1 MRAGTRG
8 GTAGTL
14 ALWVA
19 RDACRTI
26 RPAQGCIVMALEGR
40 VWMTVEGDGEDYWLE
55 PGEGLPLAPGERARI
70 GGWREAVRF
79 EVQPL
84 ASPPDWRFARLCVWV
99 RSRLARRT
107 SRRLAGARA
116 RAPQERMA

>member
-1 MRAGTRG
+1 MRAGTAEAR
-8 GTAGTL
+8 

-40 VWMTVEGDGEDYWLE
+40 VWLTVEGDGEDYWLE
-55 PGEGLPLAPGERARI
+55 PGERLPLAPGERARI

-79 EVQPL
+79 EVQPP
-84 ASPPDWRFARLCVWV
+84 APPPDWRFARLRIWV
-99 RSRLARRT
+99 RSRLVRPA
-107 SRRLAGARA
+107 SRGLAGARA
-116 RAPQERMA
+116 RAPQERVA